1 MNFQIC
7 PPAVT
12 DPPKVRPCN
21 YTAIIA
27 LPHTNTFWSM
37 QIYTL
42 NTFGELAVT
51 CTPPMYPRMVNIDP
65 HSLYFTC
72 IYPQIWQ
79 TTMAKQCMPMSYYL
93 QGR

>member
-1 MNFQIC
+1 MNFQLC
-7 PPAVT
+7 RPAVN
-12 DPPKVRPCN
+12 DPHKVRPCN
-21 YTAIIA
+21 YTGIVA
-27 LPHTNTFWSM
+27 LPNTNNSWSI

-51 CTPPMYPRMVNIDP
+51 CTPLRMINIDP
-65 HSLYFTC
+65 HSLYFSC

-79 TTMAKQCMPMSYYL
+79 TTVAKECIPMSSHL